1 MNRERRPFRCARSLA
16 ISGSLP
22 CAALAC
28 ALGSRGRRRG
38 GAVPRAGCGFPA
50 RGSGIALRRRG
61 LRLGLRLGSESLPAS
76 LMWGLMWG
84 LTWGLTR
91 GLARGRSRLLRLL
104 AAPLGAP
111 RIRWSRALYAYP
123 RGLRLG
129 CSPRIFLRRS
139 SRCCSEALP
148 TRMRARFLGLSCGP
162 CLPGGRCGASGW
174 LGSST
179 GGSIILPLSRR
190 SALCRWRARRG
201 RIAEPAPSRGWL
213 AAARRG

>member
-1 MNRERRPFRCARSLA
+1 M
-16 ISGSLP
+16 
-22 CAALAC
+22 
-28 ALGSRGRRRG
+28 RGRRRG

-61 LRLGLRLGSESLPAS
+61 LRLGLRLGSEALPTS

-91 GLARGRSRLLRLL
+91 GLARGRSRLL

-111 RIRWSRALYAYP
+111 RIWWSRALYAYP

-139 SRCCSEALP
+139 STGSPEALP
-148 TRMRARFLGLSCGP
+148 TRLGARFLGLP
-162 CLPGGRCGASGW
+162 CDSGRPGGRRGSSGR

-179 GGSIILPLSRR
+179 GGGIILPLSRR
-190 SALCRWRARRG
+190 SVLCRGRAWRG